1 MPNTKTKYA
10 KRNEKLAIDI
20 RNFLEK
26 HHIAEDTRIY
36 FNNKAYDYDFKTGGF
51 KIINNI
57 DPTDYFEYANK
68 ETVAMSFE
76 GELYNVLNYNMSP
89 KIEQEFH
96 DIFTK
101 HNCYFELGNA
111 WNLSAIYD

>member
-36 FNNKAYDYDFKTGGF
+36 FNNKAYDYDFKIGGF
-51 KIINNI
+51 KVINDI
-57 DPTDYFEYANK
+57 DPTVYFEYANK
-68 ETVAMSFE
+68 DTVAVSFE
-76 GELYNVLNYNMSP
+76 GGLYEVLNYGVSP
-89 KIEQEFH
+89 KIEQKFR

-101 HNCYFELGNA
+101 HNCYFEFGHA
-111 WNLSAIYD
+111 WNLSVYYD